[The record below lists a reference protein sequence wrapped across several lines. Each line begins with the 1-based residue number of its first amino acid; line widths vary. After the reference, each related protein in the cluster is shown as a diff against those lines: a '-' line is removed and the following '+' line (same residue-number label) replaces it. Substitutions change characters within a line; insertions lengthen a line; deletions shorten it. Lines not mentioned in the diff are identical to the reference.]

1 MVTVLIL
8 LMACLWQCSTHHYI
22 VGSFIISWWFQQ
34 LSYTHH
40 THPHTSHTLTHTQP
54 ENVPLPDD
62 DDDNGSVGT
71 IYESID
77 NLVSQFDDAMRATA
91 AAMGQI
97 GQNMKSG
104 GKKRKKK
111 HNVLSRQTSFLTRG
125 KTGSKSNFLS
135 DKKSELERGDKYT
148 GYLFKKTSSGS
159 WKKRWCT
166 LKGCVFGY
174 YK

>member
-1 MVTVLIL
+1 M
-8 LMACLWQCSTHHYI
+8 
-22 VGSFIISWWFQQ
+22 
-34 LSYTHH
+34 
-40 THPHTSHTLTHTQP
+40 
-54 ENVPLPDD
+54 PLPEDD
-62 DDDNGSVGT
+62 DDDNGSECT

-97 GQNMKSG
+97 GQSMKSG

-111 HNVLSRQTSFLTRG
+111 HNLLSRQTSFLTWG
-125 KTGSKSNFLS
+125 AKSTHKPNFLS
-135 DKKSELERGDKYT
+135 EKKSELERGDRYS

>member
-1 MVTVLIL
+1 MLRPL
-8 LMACLWQCSTHHYI
+8 
-22 VGSFIISWWFQQ
+22 
-34 LSYTHH
+34 
-40 THPHTSHTLTHTQP
+40 QP

-62 DDDNGSVGT
+62 DNVSEGT

-91 AAMGQI
+91 VAMGQI
-97 GQNMKSG
+97 GESMKSG

-111 HNVLSRQTSFLTRG
+111 LLSRQTSFLSRA
-125 KTGSKSNFLS
+125 KAQKSNFLA

>member
-1 MVTVLIL
+1 
-8 LMACLWQCSTHHYI
+8 
-22 VGSFIISWWFQQ
+22 
-34 LSYTHH
+34 
-40 THPHTSHTLTHTQP
+40 
-54 ENVPLPDD
+54 
-62 DDDNGSVGT
+62 
-71 IYESID
+71 
-77 NLVSQFDDAMRATA
+77 MRATA

-111 HNVLSRQTSFLTRG
+111 LTRQTSFLTRT
-125 KTGSKSNFLS
+125 KSGSKSNFLT
-135 DKKSELERGDKYT
+135 DKKSELERGDRYT

>member
-1 MVTVLIL
+1 MH
-8 LMACLWQCSTHHYI
+8 A
-22 VGSFIISWWFQQ
+22 
-34 LSYTHH
+34 H
-40 THPHTSHTLTHTQP
+40 THTHTQP
-54 ENVPLPDD
+54 KDLPLPDD
-62 DDDNGSVGT
+62 DDNASEGT

-111 HNVLSRQTSFLTRG
+111 HSLITRQHSFLSRKTSSG
-125 KTGSKSNFLS
+125 QKSNFLT
-135 DKKSELERGDKYT
+135 DKKSELERGNRFS
-148 GYLFKKTSSGS
+148 GHLFKRTSTGS

-174 YK
+174 YKYVVVSSFQQ